1 MKNVYNMTADELYAE
16 LAEMYEN
23 APSMGKMRSSREPQ
37 VNNRM
42 STLKRAEDKLN
53 RYRNDGVIA

>member
-53 RYRNDGVIA
+53 RYRNDGVIT